1 METVYVLLE
10 KSLNFFKTEDIH
22 VVGVYTSYELAE
34 EVMDAYMEMYE
45 EERSYKIVDR
55 AVV

>member
-10 KSLNFFKTEDIH
+10 KDLKSEGIH

-34 EVMDAYMEMYE
+34 EVMDAHMEMYE

-55 AVV
+55 MVV